1 MKNYLKVVGY
11 KRQVKICLATYHPLT
26 MFQAK
31 KKNRER
37 LIAVRDGAPT
47 AVEALGRM
55 LTDEQLI
62 DDGTVPGRVW
72 AILQATEHR
81 FVPGLHTGLVIGL
94 TGFRPEYQDPWK
106 SSADQVG
113 HFLTAVRLAFNNR
126 FLANP
131 IFPLLLGSLG
141 DKDVPLRLMIGHE
154 KWADPS
160 EIDQLNLRIILNVLN
175 CFRKQYQSASDQD
188 VANFR
193 AGRLEAIP
201 IGNGLGN
208 SMADLRLSYQ
218 GWLFGQQV
226 RQFANKTQ
234 AANWVRDTL
243 GGAENQEPNQ

>member
-1 MKNYLKVVGY
+1 
-11 KRQVKICLATYHPLT
+11 

-31 KKNRER
+31 KKNRKR
-37 LIAVRDGAPT
+37 LIEIRDEAPT
-47 AVEALGRM
+47 AVEALARM
-55 LTDEQLI
+55 LTDGQLL

-72 AILQATEHR
+72 AILQASQHR
-81 FVPGLHTGLVIGL
+81 LVPGLHTGLVIGL

-113 HFLTAVRLAFNNR
+113 HFLTAVRLAFNSH

-131 IFPLLLGSLG
+131 IFPLILGSLG

-154 KWADPS
+154 KWADPA
-160 EIDQLNLRIILNVLN
+160 EIDKLDVRVILNVLS
-175 CFRKQYQSASDQD
+175 CFRKQYQSATNQD

-193 AGRLEAIP
+193 AGRLEAIS

-208 SMADLRLSYQ
+208 SMADLHLSYQ

-226 RQFANKTQ
+226 RQFSNKAE
-234 AANWVRDTL
+234 AANWVRHTL
-243 GGAENQEPNQ
+243 AEQAPN